1 MHQEAALKIE
11 LALSSRLI
19 REALGSLLTAAG
31 FSLQREDGGQDNDRI
46 AVIIDLDDC
55 KDQGVIDAYKLNG
68 DSIIL
73 LADEADALAIGDA
86 LIAPLAGI
94 LTYEMPIETL
104 VQSLHLIC
112 AGERVFPGGLVPGNR
127 PPPPSSAPRF
137 RGRGLSPREREVLSH
152 LLAGHSNKVI
162 ARHLGTSEATVKIHL
177 KNLLRKIRVGNRTQ
191 AAVWALSNLPE
202 LEPPPRACG

>member
-1 MHQEAALKIE
+1 MKIE
-11 LALSSRLI
+11 LALRSRLI
-19 REALGSLLTAAG
+19 REALASLLTAAG
-31 FSLQREDGGQDNDRI
+31 FSLQGEDGGHGDTRV

-55 KDQGVIDAYKLNG
+55 KDQGVIDAYRLNG

-104 VQSLHLIC
+104 VRSLGLIGD
-112 AGERVFPGGLVPGNR
+112 GERVFPGGLVPGNR
-127 PPPPSSAPRF
+127 SPVPASAAWDG
-137 RGRGLSPREREVLSH
+137 GRRLSPREREVLSH

-177 KNLLRKIRVGNRTQ
+177 KNLLRKIKVGNRTQ
-191 AAVWALSNLPE
+191 AAVWALSNLPA
-202 LEPPPRACG
+202 LEPPPCPFA